1 MKTARRNQAQ
11 SVAGGPFE
19 DGQAQEGSPFLLT
32 TTNSINSGDQQ
43 IETKLARNLRCRG
56 LVHSEN
62 DEAVL
67 MYRMRLQRER
77 LGS

>member
-43 IETKLARNLRCRG
+43 IETNVSKK
-56 LVHSEN
+56 SEVPRPGALEN
-62 DEAVL
+62 T
-67 MYRMRLQRER
+67 RRF
-77 LGS
+77 